1 MAARQRSAAAASGPA
16 PREHWSVTVE
26 GEAARLDVPA
36 DAQRDRH
43 FEVYCCFTVA
53 RAGAG
58 TASHALRVLVDGQQ
72 EWARRI
78 ATDTGVRDTLDVR
91 FRRTVPA
98 GRSLRLHALGSTEG
112 ARPLRLSIEVE
123 EE

>member
-1 MAARQRSAAAASGPA
+1 MAPRQRSAAAASGSA
-16 PREHWSVTVE
+16 PHERWSVTVE
-26 GEAARLDVPA
+26 GDAARLDVPA
-36 DAQRDRH
+36 DAQRERR

-53 RAGAG
+53 HPGGGA
-58 TASHALRVLVDGQQ
+58 ASHALRVLVDGQQ

-78 ATDTGVRDTLDVR
+78 ATDAGGRDTLDVR
-91 FRRTVPA
+91 FRRSVPP
-98 GRSLRLHALGSTEG
+98 GRALRLQALGSTEG